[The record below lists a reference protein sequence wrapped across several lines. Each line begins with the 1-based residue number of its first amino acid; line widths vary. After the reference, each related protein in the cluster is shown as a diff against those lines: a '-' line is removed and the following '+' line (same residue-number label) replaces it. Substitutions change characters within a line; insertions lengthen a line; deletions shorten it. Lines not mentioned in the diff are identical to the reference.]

1 MTGRETYLLAMY
13 LYEADAG
20 SPVPPGVIADLLDKS
35 PAAVTQTIQRFE
47 LAGLVTSEPYE
58 GATLTCEG
66 TAIAETEY
74 ETYLVLVRFFDE
86 VLALE
91 SPEYEALSV
100 VGSVSNG
107 VADRLAE
114 MLLDSPTEDPDTPNL
129 SALMCP
135 Y

>member
-1 MTGRETYLLAMY
+1 MTERETYLLAMY

-35 PAAVTQTIQRFE
+35 PPAVTQTIQRLE
-47 LAGLVTSEPYE
+47 SAGLVTSEPYE

-100 VGSVSNG
+100 VGSVSKG

-114 MLLDSPTEDPDTPNL
+114 TLLDSPSKDSGAPNL
-129 SALMCP
+129 SALISP